1 VHLLLAVLEC
11 LIESGGASSALGAIN
26 RGLLSKAANTIPK
39 WPKGRESSREQGVMQ
54 MLPRGKHQI
63 CITSLT
69 FFSFSLRKLHKGV
82 VWAAWVAC
90 LLCNSSACRHFLA
103 GTINLSTVLIELHR
117 RPRQQQQ
124 QPYVAPTLSLS
135 LQSSLGPLSYPIF
148 PPISRSLLGPMQTS
162 LVQTQKSWFPQR
174 YSESI
179 N

>member
-11 LIESGGASSALGAIN
+11 LIESGGASSPLEAIN

-39 WPKGRESSREQGVMQ
+39 WPKGRECSREQGVMQ

-124 QPYVAPTLSLS
+124 PYVAPTLSLAAKFS
-135 LQSSLGPLSYPIF
+135 RSSLLPYFSPHFSLS
-148 PPISRSLLGPMQTS
+148 SRPHADFSRADTEVVVSPA
-162 LVQTQKSWFPQR
+162 
-174 YSESI
+174 I
-179 N
+179 